1 MKRLLFSAFA
11 IAATAAFSASASATT
26 ITGVTSSLTAAPTVF
41 NGNCPGV
48 ITFNGT
54 ITVNGTFDSA
64 ANYPDQFG
72 YQFQRSDGAI
82 APISYFT
89 VHGSGPFTHP
99 VSTTW
104 TLGGAALPHYSGW
117 EQVKVWPTH
126 GGFAYAFSPQA
137 HFTVNCSGG
146 AAPAPAPA
154 PSLTTTLSA
163 TPTSYTGVCP
173 AVITFNGTIVVNGT
187 FNSPPPYVDQVGY
200 QFQRS
205 DGAIAPISYFTVH
218 GSGPF
223 THPVST
229 TWTLGGAALPSY
241 SGWQRLH
248 VWLTHGGANV
258 TGANANFT
266 VHCLQRPIP
275 PLPGRN

>member
-11 IAATAAFSASASATT
+11 IAAAAAFSASAPATT

-89 VHGSGPFTHP
+89 VHGTGPFTHP

-126 GGFAYAFSPQA
+126 GGFAYTNSPQA
-137 HFTVNCSGG
+137 HFTVNCNGG
-146 AAPAPAPA
+146 AAP
-154 PSLTTTLSA
+154 SLTPTLSA
-163 TPTSYTGVCP
+163 TPTSYTGACP
-173 AVITFNGTIVVNGT
+173 AVITFNGSILVNGT
-187 FNSPPPYVDQVGY
+187 FNSPSDQVAY

-205 DGAIAPISYFTVH
+205 DNAIAPISYFPVH
-218 GSGPF
+218 GTGPF

-229 TWTLGGAALPSY
+229 TWTLGGAALPTY

-248 VWLTHGGANV
+248 VWLTHGGAN
-258 TGANANFT
+258 TTSANANFT
-266 VHCLQRPIP
+266 VHCLQVPRL
-275 PLPGRN
+275 PLPGVH